1 MKNLLFYGTTDY
13 GLKLSSS
20 DSLKFKEVS
29 RYFNPHVMTFG
40 NLKETIEHEYV
51 TISYI
56 KKPKLV
62 ISKYFYFYF
71 LNYRKF
77 RNFCINKNIE
87 IISAK
92 DPIAALI
99 PIIYKKL
106 RNKNVKIIIEHH
118 GNFLDLLLNQ
128 RKLNLQFLV
137 KIVATRISKYTYK
150 NCDFIRGVE
159 KTFTEELS
167 KKYNKDFH
175 YFPAWVDYSIFK
187 KTNIDRKNILFIG
200 NIIPRKGVDFIIEN
214 FNNFCVNNK
223 FNEKLLIVGENQ
235 NPSYFTKCL
244 DLIKNNQI
252 KNIDFLGK
260 KSQLEISELLA
271 SSRLLV
277 MASSHEGLPRVLI
290 ESGLCATPSIA
301 TNIQGI
307 SSPFGTLGGTLL
319 YEFNNANEFITQLKE
334 FTDDESLQL
343 DLQQKSYQL
352 ATKLSGKNSFGDNW
366 SEIMKKLYE

>member
-13 GLKLSSS
+13 GLKLSNS
-20 DSLKFKEVS
+20 DSLKFKEIS
-29 RYFNPHVMTFG
+29 RYFNLHIMTFG
-40 NLKETIEHEYV
+40 KLKETIEHEYAI
-51 TISYI
+51 ISYI
-56 KKPKLV
+56 KKPKKV
-62 ISKYFYFYF
+62 FSQYFYFYF
-71 LNYRKF
+71 LNYRIF
-77 RNFCINKNIE
+77 RNFCIDKNIE

-106 RNKNVKIIIEHH
+106 NNNKVKIIIEHH

-137 KIVATRISKYTYK
+137 KIAATKISKYTYK

-159 KTFTEELS
+159 KTFTEELA

-187 KTNIDRKNILFIG
+187 RTNMARENILFIG
-200 NIIPRKGVDFIIEN
+200 NIIPRKGVDFIIKN
-214 FNNFCVNNK
+214 FNNFCIDNE

-235 NPSYFTKCL
+235 NASYFKKCL

-252 KNIDFLGK
+252 TNIDFVGK
-260 KSQLEISELLA
+260 KSQEEISDLLS

-301 TNIQGI
+301 TNIRGI
-307 SSPFGTLGGTLL
+307 SSPFGALGGTLL
-319 YEFNNANEFITQLKE
+319 YEFNNANEFQTQLKE
-334 FTDDESLQL
+334 FYEDESLQL
-343 DLQQKSYQL
+343 ELQQKSYQL

-366 SEIMKKLYE
+366 NEIMKKLYE